1 MECTKCFKKECHTW
15 AKNENLKSRI
25 DRFYCE
31 KDLLKSCEYKNIC
44 ESSMSDHRMVI
55 CQIKL
60 NNKPIKINRNILWKL
75 NESVLEH
82 QHVNEGIIK
91 FCETIPSLIESNI
104 IIKNGCYDI
113 FINKVCNF
121 LKHESRII
129 NNKQKEE
136 MKQCFNR
143 LKEMDTM
150 NETQ

>member
-1 MECTKCFKKECHTW
+1 MVNGHFNESRRFTRS
-15 AKNENLKSRI
+15 KNSR
-25 DRFYCE
+25 R
-31 KDLLKSCEYKNIC
+31 EYKNIC

-104 IIKNGCYDI
+104 IIK
-113 FINKVCNF
+113 KWM
-121 LKHESRII
+121 L
-129 NNKQKEE
+129 
-136 MKQCFNR
+136 
-143 LKEMDTM
+143 
-150 NETQ
+150 